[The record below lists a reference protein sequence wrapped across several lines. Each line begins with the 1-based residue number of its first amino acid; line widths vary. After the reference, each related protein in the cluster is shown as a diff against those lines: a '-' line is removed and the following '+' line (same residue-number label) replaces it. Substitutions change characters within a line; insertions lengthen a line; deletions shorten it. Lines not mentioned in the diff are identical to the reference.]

1 MRRIQGSIT
10 IFLSLILLS
19 ILALICVCLESARAA
34 GLQASA
40 QMCAV
45 SSLQSVLAGY
55 DRILWEQYGLF
66 FFSESDNDIDYLDDD
81 LLSGKYGI
89 LLDAP
94 TLDMM
99 EAYAVFYAY
108 DSYGTELGVFRMTTP
123 ENAEKMKEYIE
134 NRQKELLENAV
145 NYPDIDTKIVS
156 SLVVKTDGKW
166 VYYIMSDNNDIA
178 LPEMEK
184 VLYKQ

>member
-1 MRRIQGSIT
+1 
-10 IFLSLILLS
+10 
-19 ILALICVCLESARAA
+19 
-34 GLQASA
+34 
-40 QMCAV
+40 
-45 SSLQSVLAGY
+45 
-55 DRILWEQYGLF
+55 
-66 FFSESDNDIDYLDDD
+66 
-81 LLSGKYGI
+81 
-89 LLDAP
+89 
-94 TLDMM
+94 
-99 EAYAVFYAY
+99 
-108 DSYGTELGVFRMTTP
+108 MTTP

-134 NRQKELLENAV
+134 KRQKELLENAV

>member
-1 MRRIQGSIT
+1 MKKIIT
-10 IFLSLILLS
+10 VLLAMTTLLCLFACS
-19 ILALICVCLESARAA
+19 KKEFDQSASPKNAVNAVLTALGMTDR
-34 GLQASA
+34 GL
-40 QMCAV
+40 
-45 SSLQSVLAGY
+45 
-55 DRILWEQYGLF
+55 LF
-66 FFSESDNDIDYLDDD
+66 YSESDNDIDYLDDD

-99 EAYAVFYAY
+99 EAYAAFYAY
-108 DSYGTELGVFRMTTP
+108 DSYGTELGVFRMTTS
-123 ENAEKMKEYIE
+123 ENAEKMKGYIE

-178 LPEMEK
+178 LSEMEK

>member
-66 FFSESDNDIDYLDDD
+66 FFSDSDREGTRLVQIAKDYAEKN
-81 LLSGKYGI
+81 G
-89 LLDAP
+89 
-94 TLDMM
+94 
-99 EAYAVFYAY
+99 
-108 DSYGTELGVFRMTTP
+108 
-123 ENAEKMKEYIE
+123 NAEASGLDWFRLRILRWKRNI
-134 NRQKELLENAV
+134 
-145 NYPDIDTKIVS
+145 
-156 SLVVKTDGKW
+156 
-166 VYYIMSDNNDIA
+166 
-178 LPEMEK
+178 
-184 VLYKQ
+184 

>member
-1 MRRIQGSIT
+1 MKKIIT
-10 IFLSLILLS
+10 ALLAMTTLLCLFSCSKKELDQSASPKNAVNAVLS
-19 ILALICVCLESARAA
+19 AL
-34 GLQASA
+34 G
-40 QMCAV
+40 MT
-45 SSLQSVLAGY
+45 
-55 DRILWEQYGLF
+55 DRGLF

-156 SLVVKTDGKW
+156 SLVVKTDGKC